1 MTLHTSQPER
11 LPQSE
16 RLARMRLARSSQIG
30 PVTFRRLLEQFG
42 SARTALDAL
51 PDIIAKSRAKRPVQ
65 IATRDDTIAEIDS
78 ARVLSARPIIWGDP
92 EYPPALAAIEDA
104 PPYFYVLGDPDL
116 LNAPTIGI
124 VGARNASLG
133 GCQFAGKLGR
143 ELALAGYNVASGLA
157 RGIDGAA
164 HEGAINALKK
174 QTGTLSI
181 STHRN
186 TGATIAVV
194 AGGVDV
200 IYPREHA
207 DLYRRICE
215 NGCVISEMAPG
226 LKPQARHFPR
236 RNRIISGLSQGIV
249 VIEAGRNSGSLI
261 TARMAGEQGRDVF
274 AVPGSPADPRA
285 AGPNSLIR
293 DGAVLCDSI
302 DAILD
307 VVGPAQAPRQFDAP
321 MPSFNT
327 DSRPAPANS
336 GAIDIEAIL
345 ASMDQDRATMPDDGE
360 NNKTEK
366 TAKIAVKPPV
376 LKPESSLNDAA
387 LAADKLYELLSS
399 APMAIDSLIRASNLS
414 AGVVSTL
421 LIELEIS
428 GRVERHPG
436 NRVSRI
442 PN

>member
-1 MTLHTSQPER
+1 
-11 LPQSE
+11 
-16 RLARMRLARSSQIG
+16 MRLARSGQIG

-42 SARTALDAL
+42 AARMALEAL
-51 PDIIAKSRAKRPVQ
+51 PDIIAKSRAKRPMQ
-65 IATRDDTIAEIDS
+65 IATRDDTIAEIEM
-78 ARVLSARPIIWGDP
+78 ALAISARPIIWGDP
-92 EYPPALAAIEDA
+92 EYPTALAAIEDA
-104 PPYFYVLGDPDL
+104 PPYFYVLGDPAF
-116 LNAPTIGI
+116 LNQSTIGI

-164 HEGAINALKK
+164 HEGAINALRK
-174 QTGTLSI
+174 QTGNS
-181 STHRN
+181 SSGSSN
-186 TGATIAVV
+186 AGVTIAVV

-261 TARMAGEQGRDVF
+261 TARMAAEQGRDVF
-274 AVPGSPADPRA
+274 AVPGSPTDPRA

-293 DGAVLCDSI
+293 DGAILCDSI

-307 VVGPAQAPRQFDAP
+307 VVGPAQGLRQFNAP
-321 MPSFNT
+321 VSAFNS
-327 DSRPAPANS
+327 DNRPAPAQS
-336 GAIDIEAIL
+336 GVIDIAAIL
-345 ASMDQDRATMPDDGE
+345 AGMEQDRATMPDDE
-360 NNKTEK
+360 ETPKTEK
-366 TAKIAVKPPV
+366 TAQSPAKATAPKPQPSQSEQGFDTEKI
-376 LKPESSLNDAA
+376 
-387 LAADKLYELLSS
+387 YELLSS

-414 AGVVSTL
+414 AGAVSTL
-421 LIELEIS
+421 LIELELA

>member
-1 MTLHTSQPER
+1 
-11 LPQSE
+11 
-16 RLARMRLARSSQIG
+16 MRLARSSQIG

-42 SARTALDAL
+42 AARHALDAL

-65 IATRDDTIAEIDS
+65 IATREDTIAEIE
-78 ARVLSARPIIWGDP
+78 AAQALSARPIIWGDP

-104 PPYFYVLGDPDL
+104 PPYFYVLGDPAF
-116 LNAPTIGI
+116 LNYPTIGI

-133 GCQFAGKLGR
+133 GCQFAGKLAR

-164 HEGAINALKK
+164 HEGAISALKK
-174 QTGTLSI
+174 QTDTSSSGS
-181 STHRN
+181 N
-186 TGATIAVV
+186 NAGVTIAVV

-261 TARMAGEQGRDVF
+261 TARMAAEQGRDVF
-274 AVPGSPADPRA
+274 AVPGSPTDPRA

-293 DGAVLCDSI
+293 DGAILCDSI

-307 VVGPAQAPRQFDAP
+307 VVGPAQDLRQFDAP
-321 MPSFNT
+321 IPVFNT
-327 DSRPAPANS
+327 DNRPAPGPN
-336 GAIDIEAIL
+336 GAIDIAAIL
-345 ASMDQDRATMPDDGE
+345 ASMEQDQAKMPDDGE

-366 TAKIAVKPPV
+366 PLQSPANAPV
-376 LKPESSLNDAA
+376 LKPEASRGEPARA
-387 LAADKLYELLSS
+387 TEEIYELLSS

-414 AGVVSTL
+414 AGDVSTL
-421 LIELEIS
+421 LIELELA

>member
-1 MTLHTSQPER
+1 
-11 LPQSE
+11 
-16 RLARMRLARSSQIG
+16 MRLARSSQIG

-42 SARTALDAL
+42 SARTALEAL
-51 PDIIAKSRAKRPVQ
+51 PDIIAKSRSRRPVE
-65 IATRDDTIAEIDS
+65 IATREDTVAEIET
-78 ARVLSARPIIWGDP
+78 ALALSTRPIIWGDP
-92 EYPPALAAIEDA
+92 EYPAALAAIEDA
-104 PPYFYVLGDPDL
+104 PPYFYVLGDPGL
-116 LNAPTIGI
+116 LTRPTIGI

-143 ELALAGYNVASGLA
+143 ELAVAGFNVASGLA

-164 HEGAINALKK
+164 HDGAMAALKSRR
-174 QTGTLSI
+174 GTSASPTNI
-181 STHRN
+181 
-186 TGATIAVV
+186 GATIAVV

-215 NGCVISEMAPG
+215 NGCVISEMPPG

-261 TARMAGEQGRDVF
+261 TARMAAEQGRDVF
-274 AVPGSPADPRA
+274 AVPGSPTDPRA

-307 VVGPAQAPRQFDAP
+307 VVGPAGGLRQFDAP
-321 MPSFNT
+321 AYPFNS
-327 DSRPAPANS
+327 DSRPAPAQS
-336 GAIDIEAIL
+336 GHIDIDAIL
-345 ASMDQDRATMPDDGE
+345 AGMDHDQNMMPDSSIETPARKPAKSHAGR
-360 NNKTEK
+360 EK
-366 TAKIAVKPPV
+366 ITAVAPMAPDVF
-376 LKPESSLNDAA
+376 S
-387 LAADKLYELLSS
+387 ADELYDLLST
-399 APMAIDSLIRASNLS
+399 APVAIDSLIRASNLP
-414 AGVVSTL
+414 AGAISTL
-421 LIELEIS
+421 LIELELS